1 MQEKIRK
8 AFQKACDIIELC
20 IALAVGLGLLISV
33 ILYIPMGVE
42 LLFSSPDPAP
52 FLVFLEDMFSFI
64 VGVEFIKMLCKP
76 SAENVIEVLVFLV
89 ARHMILGNNSA
100 VDILLSVLAV
110 ALLYGTRLLVRH
122 YKLRIKPK
130 KQQQEEVG
138 SLEE

>member
-52 FLVFLEDMFSFI
+52 FRVFLEDMFSFI

-122 YKLRIKPK
+122 YKLRIKPR

>member
-52 FLVFLEDMFSFI
+52 LLVFLEDMFSFI

-122 YKLRIKPK
+122 YKLRIKPR

>member
-8 AFQKACDIIELC
+8 AFKKACDIIELC

-122 YKLRIKPK
+122 YKLRIKPR

-138 SLEE
+138 SLED

>member
-1 MQEKIRK
+1 MQEKIRRI
-8 AFQKACDIIELC
+8 FQKACDIFELC

-33 ILYIPMGVE
+33 ILYIPLGVE

-76 SAENVIEVLVFLV
+76 SADNVIEVLVFLV
-89 ARHMILGNNSA
+89 ARHMILGTDSA

-110 ALLYGTRLLVRH
+110 ALLYAIRLMVRRCR
-122 YKLRIKPK
+122 LRGKSAAKEKAGAAAP
-130 KQQQEEVG
+130 EE
-138 SLEE
+138 

>member
-42 LLFSSPDPAP
+42 LLLSSPDPAP

-122 YKLRIKPK
+122 YKLRIKPR

>member
-1 MQEKIRK
+1 
-8 AFQKACDIIELC
+8 
-20 IALAVGLGLLISV
+20 
-33 ILYIPMGVE
+33 
-42 LLFSSPDPAP
+42 
-52 FLVFLEDMFSFI
+52 MFSFI

-122 YKLRIKPK
+122 YKLRIKPR